1 MKVEDVKKVFARNEA
16 QIVSNLFNQKITRF
30 LSANNLEEEKKEV
43 NDESPKTEEQKEEGE
58 SK

>member
-43 NDESPKTEEQKEEGE
+43 KDESPKTEEAKEEGE